1 MSWWVGSVAWKNRSI
16 CWNMNTFENRW
27 SIWRNGGLCPMK
39 APEGHSK
46 RFTHSS
52 FGAFIQRTETF
63 SSITFGL
70 VSVMSLKC
78 LLKMY
83 LVNSGVVLIYLYMSL
98 AVMLLGR
105 YLIPTIVFTWHS
117 SAIKCTVRWWLSSG
131 LYIWHIPFYYV
142 VSFQKSLAYTEPSW
156 EQNWIYLNMCLRA
169 FLSYSLHECSRMCG
183 FIVTNPFI
191 FLSCVN

>member
-83 LVNSGVVLIYLYMSL
+83 LVNSSVVLIYLYMSL

-131 LYIWHIPFYYV
+131 LYIWQQTHSFLLCSLIPEVTCLHRTF
-142 VSFQKSLAYTEPSW
+142 
-156 EQNWIYLNMCLRA
+156 LRA
-169 FLSYSLHECSRMCG
+169 KLDIPEYVPKSFPELQLTWMQ
-183 FIVTNPFI
+183 
-191 FLSCVN
+191 